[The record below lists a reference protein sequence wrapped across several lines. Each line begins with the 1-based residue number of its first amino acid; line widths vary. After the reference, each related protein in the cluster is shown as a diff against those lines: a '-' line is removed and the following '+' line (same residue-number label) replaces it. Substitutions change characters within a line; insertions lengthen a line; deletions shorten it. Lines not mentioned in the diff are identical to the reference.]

1 MIYVVFQDICNFEC
15 LDCGEEKARIR
26 SELAGAK
33 GELILGQIDA
43 KREIRYAPVGNY
55 PEEPVV
61 IICGKTTSKTAYEK
75 FLYDL
80 SDGGYSFHEAC
91 VRNAFNSSAMRKN
104 LFTYLDAIG
113 LFDRLATEVPYWR
126 RQEPRYDMWVRLFSN
141 VDDSVVSGI
150 QFTQAFNCAILK
162 KVRNATGEPSKRVFN
177 LPPIQR
183 CLFRTFRVTPKLK
196 LVIFLDTPFDYY
208 RFHQVNY
215 YHLPQPSISI
225 THPSKQNQDIF
236 NSIGDSWDGTAFDEW
251 RANFAVVGTQAHIEA
266 YLLTA
271 NGVSEIK
278 I

>member
-126 RQEPRYDMWVRLFSN
+126 RQEPRYDMWVRLFS
-141 VDDSVVSGI
+141 
-150 QFTQAFNCAILK
+150 
-162 KVRNATGEPSKRVFN
+162 
-177 LPPIQR
+177 
-183 CLFRTFRVTPKLK
+183 
-196 LVIFLDTPFDYY
+196 
-208 RFHQVNY
+208 
-215 YHLPQPSISI
+215 
-225 THPSKQNQDIF
+225 
-236 NSIGDSWDGTAFDEW
+236 
-251 RANFAVVGTQAHIEA
+251 
-266 YLLTA
+266 
-271 NGVSEIK
+271 
-278 I
+278 